1 MQQHVV
7 KDQNPKDC
15 AETVEEGVKNMGK
28 ENAESDSEE
37 EVEYIYEIEYVE
49 ETEDEDEQQ
58 EDKQHE
64 EKAAKKP
71 SLKEEPPMPV
81 PILMRSPSTLR
92 KSVSF
97 SPVHS
102 VLTEDN
108 QVIFVDE
115 DDDIFK

>member
-1 MQQHVV
+1 
-7 KDQNPKDC
+7 
-15 AETVEEGVKNMGK
+15 
-28 ENAESDSEE
+28 
-37 EVEYIYEIEYVE
+37 
-49 ETEDEDEQQ
+49 
-58 EDKQHE
+58 
-64 EKAAKKP
+64 
-71 SLKEEPPMPV
+71 MPV